1 MADLAAVFNCPTNQL
16 EETRSNFAQRCTR
29 EGMRSN
35 DHRWERG
42 KFQEIKRKKKTNKTT
57 TTMKLVCTRV
67 WMQIG
72 CGIYIA

>member
-1 MADLAAVFNCPTNQL
+1 MGDLAAVFNCPTNQL

-42 KFQEIKRKKKTNKTT
+42 KFQVDKKEKKK
-57 TTMKLVCTRV
+57 
-67 WMQIG
+67 Q
-72 CGIYIA
+72 